1 MAGFRINT
9 ENEAK
14 RVRLDKGCEE
24 KEESRYNGESKR
36 GTPVGL

>member
-14 RVRLDKGCEE
+14 RVRLDKGVRKKKNQDITVKAREV
-24 KEESRYNGESKR
+24 
-36 GTPVGL
+36 PL